1 MNLQDAITLIKHNDI
16 AEKTNARWA
25 DLGCGSGLFTFALA
39 NLLQKGSSIYAVD
52 KSPVSLKTLP
62 NPHNITIHTKQM
74 DFIKEPLPFNGLD
87 GILMANSFHYVAD
100 KINFIAAAG
109 KQLTN
114 EGIFLL
120 VEYDTDR
127 PNPWV
132 PYPVSRHLLQPLFA
146 KAGYNLFIKLN
157 EISSVYHT
165 GNMYAAIVRK

>member
-1 MNLQDAITLIKHNDI
+1 MNLQNAIALIKHDAI
-16 AEKTNARWA
+16 AEKTNAHWA

-62 NPHNITIHTKQM
+62 NPHTITIDTKQM

-100 KINFIAAAG
+100 KINFIATAG

-114 EGIFLL
+114 EGIFLM
-120 VEYDTDR
+120 VEYDTDKSNR
-127 PNPWV
+127 WV
-132 PYPVSRHLLQPLFA
+132 PYPVSSHLLQALFA
-146 KAGYNLFIKLN
+146 KAGYRFYIKLN
-157 EISSVYHT
+157 EIPSVYQT
-165 GNMYAAIVRK
+165 GNIYAAIIRK